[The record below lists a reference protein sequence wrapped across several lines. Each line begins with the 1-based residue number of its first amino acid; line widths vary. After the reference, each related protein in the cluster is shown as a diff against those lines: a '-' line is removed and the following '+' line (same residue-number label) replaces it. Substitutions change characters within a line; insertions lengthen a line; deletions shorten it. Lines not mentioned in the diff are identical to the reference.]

1 MDENEVKE
9 VEQNENTNTTSSVGE
24 KKLNICGLLSF
35 IFSLVGLL
43 ILGLPL
49 GTAAVVLGIIG
60 IVKFNP
66 ETQKA
71 KWMAITGLAVGAVD
85 VVFVLLY
92 TSIL

>member
-1 MDENEVKE
+1 MDENEVKQE
-9 VEQNENTNTTSSVGE
+9 ENVSTNTTSSQEE

-49 GTAAVVLGIIG
+49 GIAAVVLGIVG

-66 ETQKA
+66 DTQKC
-71 KWMAITGLAVGAVD
+71 KWMAITGTAVGAVD
-85 VVFVLLY
+85 VVFVLLFA
-92 TSIL
+92 SML